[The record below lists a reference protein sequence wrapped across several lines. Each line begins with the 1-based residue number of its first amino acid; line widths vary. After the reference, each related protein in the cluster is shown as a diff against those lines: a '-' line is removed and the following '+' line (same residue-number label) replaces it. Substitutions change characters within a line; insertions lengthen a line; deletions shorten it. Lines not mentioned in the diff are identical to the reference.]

1 MVKARVL
8 IDFFLLLVIRY
19 FILISYSNELDEGI
33 FMTKCVCNL
42 DSLREKYEYTFS
54 KARKYNV
61 LEEWKINR
69 IDFLKF

>member
-33 FMTKCVCNL
+33 FMTKCVCNS
-42 DSLREKYEYTFS
+42 DSL
-54 KARKYNV
+54 
-61 LEEWKINR
+61 
-69 IDFLKF
+69 